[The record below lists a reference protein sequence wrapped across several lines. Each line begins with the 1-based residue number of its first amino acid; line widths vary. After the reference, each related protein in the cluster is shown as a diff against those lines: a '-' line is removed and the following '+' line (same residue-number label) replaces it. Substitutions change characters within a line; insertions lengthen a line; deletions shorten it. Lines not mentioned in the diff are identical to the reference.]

1 MQKEHILSYLKQIK
15 GDLLNRGIEKIGLFG
30 SFAQDNA
37 DAFSD
42 IDIAIKIEKDYLN
55 KHDVWEYFNLI
66 QMIKEKLSLHFS
78 RQIDVFDLD
87 SEGDIKDHISDKVLY
102 V

>member
-1 MQKEHILSYLKQIK
+1 MQKEPILLYLKQLK
-15 GDLLNRGIEKIGLFG
+15 SELLQRGIEKIGLFG
-30 SFAQDNA
+30 SFAQDSA
-37 DAFSD
+37 DTFSD

-66 QMIKEKLSLHFS
+66 QMIKEKLYLKFS
-78 RQIDVFDLD
+78 RQVDVFDLD
-87 SEGDIKDHISDKVLY
+87 SESNIKDYISKKILY